1 MPSGAPG
8 RPALLLLGGGQRH
21 VSREGRATLHAAR
34 GRGWRGAGWGEGG
47 AGVRSRRPVPPSFS
61 GTGAPPHGRVSGPP
75 HLPSPP
81 GVPPPPT
88 PRAPPA
94 GSWEPR
100 TTFPEGAAGSLRW
113 RAGPG
118 ACRPFRR
125 PRRRRVGGARPSYS
139 QGAVLRGAR
148 SQRLPP
154 EGAVELGLTLRP
166 RQLGWGPGE
175 GAACLP
181 NNLPGDELL
190 AGPGPHSKK
199 QGLGQTHGA
208 RKVLEDEGAAWSLW
222 QPCRG
227 SVQTLGVL
235 GNNRTTFF
243 RKPLFSSGV
252 SMLRA
257 TAPVPR

>member
-1 MPSGAPG
+1 MGRRGRRSEKSPPGPPEFLRDRRPPTRPGVRPSPPPVTPGSPPTPHTPGVPG
-8 RPALLLLGGGQRH
+8 RKLGAQDH
-21 VSREGRATLHAAR
+21 VSRGRCWESAV
-34 GRGWRGAGWGEGG
+34 E
-47 AGVRSRRPVPPSFS
+47 
-61 GTGAPPHGRVSGPP
+61 
-75 HLPSPP
+75 
-81 GVPPPPT
+81 
-88 PRAPPA
+88 
-94 GSWEPR
+94 SW
-100 TTFPEGAAGSLRW
+100 A
-113 RAGPG
+113 G
-118 ACRPFRR
+118 ACRPFGDRA
-125 PRRRRVGGARPSYS
+125 GGGWAGARPSYS
-139 QGAVLRGAR
+139 QGSVLRGAR